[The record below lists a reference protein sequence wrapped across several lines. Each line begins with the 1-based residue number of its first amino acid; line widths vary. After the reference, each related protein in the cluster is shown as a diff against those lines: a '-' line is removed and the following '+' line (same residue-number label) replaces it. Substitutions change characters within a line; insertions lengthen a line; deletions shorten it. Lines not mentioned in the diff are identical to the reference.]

1 MPFTRKTD
9 PIPHGNKFTKMG
21 QTDIVA
27 YVILCA
33 VRIIY
38 MKEWIVRINNSMKT
52 LSSSK
57 VHYIDGKSKTAPK
70 LLAEQLGQLMSVI
83 CSPGI
88 QPVFVCIGSD
98 RVTGDSLGPLVGT
111 KLQYTDGF
119 SLPVY
124 GTLDFPIHA
133 LNLKDA
139 MRSIKYFHPRN
150 PIIAIDA
157 SLGTKRHQHYI
168 TISTGSL
175 CPGSGV
181 DKKLMEVGD
190 ISITGIINTSG
201 EFAQLILQT
210 TRLSAV
216 MALADCICEGIL
228 MACKD
233 TVRKDTKPIL

>member
-1 MPFTRKTD
+1 
-9 PIPHGNKFTKMG
+9 
-21 QTDIVA
+21 
-27 YVILCA
+27 
-33 VRIIY
+33 
-38 MKEWIVRINNSMKT
+38 MKT
-52 LSSSK
+52 ISSRI
-57 VHYIDGKSKTAPK
+57 HYINGKSETAPK
-70 LLAEQLGQLMSVI
+70 LLAAQLGQLMSAV
-83 CSPGI
+83 CSDDIP
-88 QPVFVCIGSD
+88 PVFVCIGSD

-111 KLQYTDGF
+111 KLHCSDKFT
-119 SLPVY
+119 LPVY

-168 TISTGSL
+168 TVSSGSL

-181 DKKLMEVGD
+181 DKKLMQVGD

-210 TRLSAV
+210 TRLSTV
-216 MALADCICEGIL
+216 MSLADCIYEGIL
-228 MACKD
+228 LACEH
-233 TVRKDTKPIL
+233 RKIVS